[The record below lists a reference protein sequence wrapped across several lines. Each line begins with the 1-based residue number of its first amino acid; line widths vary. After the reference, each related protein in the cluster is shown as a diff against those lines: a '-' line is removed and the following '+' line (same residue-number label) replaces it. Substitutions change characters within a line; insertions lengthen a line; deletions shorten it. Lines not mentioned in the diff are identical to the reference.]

1 MDTLLTDRKV
11 RDFWLNEL
19 QLPLSGFDMYTDSP
33 KVNYKGDMVTSAHRL
48 ALPEDALTRMGKD
61 RNLENWLLACY
72 VVFMFRMS
80 GEPDQIVGA
89 RNSAG
94 RVLPLRLNCDGKAS
108 FGELYRMVKD
118 KRAALDAV
126 DMPLKEIE
134 EMIGHS
140 PVLYTVFEE
149 QPKAGVAGLI
159 GESPGSVYM
168 HWRFDWANDDEGQL
182 RIDYERHLFNEGTI
196 AEFAAHFELI
206 MRAVLENEDQAIG
219 GIPILTADDKIAYAE
234 LNDTARVWPS
244 LPESIPDMLRS
255 TLRLH
260 GDRIALSSGNR
271 SLTYRELDLVSNR
284 LARMLLQRGLQKG
297 QFVALFM
304 ERSLDA
310 VIAMLAI
317 LKAGGAYIPLDP
329 EHPEDRNAYIIAD
342 TRTGIVLTKERY
354 APQLEALLAAA
365 KREASILCL
374 DRELDGDDR
383 ELEPANRVSGD
394 DVAYIIYT
402 SGTTGRPK
410 GVMIPHAGVLNL
422 AMATVEQLGLREKDI
437 ILQYSTFSF
446 DASVYDIFSSICCGA
461 RLHLLSNEQR
471 YSVEAFTAAI
481 EEQGATRIG
490 ILPTVFF
497 NQLSAHLNAEQALK
511 YGSIRSFVI
520 GGEALPGE
528 SVRSL
533 QRKLP
538 HLPVIVNAYGPTE
551 VTVATTT
558 HLMDSPVPD
567 HLNTIS
573 IGKPLA
579 NYEVLIVNELL
590 QPCPV
595 NVAGELL
602 IHSVGLAKGYLNQ
615 PEKTEE
621 AFIPDPVNPGS
632 GKRYYRSGDLV
643 RLLRDGG
650 IEYVG
655 RKDLQ
660 VKIRGYR
667 IEIGEIEEN
676 LVKHGDL
683 KDAAVIVKE
692 DEAGEKLLVA
702 FYTSKN
708 GAPVEKTELVAYMKS
723 KVPAYMV
730 PSQFVFLE
738 AMPVSPTGKI
748 DRRKLGLYELPE
760 EEAYGGADA
769 APPEN
774 ELQAEIAAAWAKA
787 LRLRSVGIHDDF
799 FEIGGHSLK
808 ILETL
813 VLLKPRFPQ
822 LKINDFFA
830 YPTVARL
837 AERVAELA
845 QAPSGKGSAAPGLTG
860 ETVDLAETP
869 RQFGRG
875 SLTGGK
881 PKPGRQ
887 EHILLTG
894 ATGYLGSSLLD
905 ELLRTSQATVY
916 CLIRP
921 MQGQD
926 AYERLQRVME
936 GYFGSE
942 VVQRM
947 EGRVVAV
954 QGDLEQPD
962 LGLVGP
968 VRDLLLAKIDAILH
982 CGAEVK
988 HFGEAEYFHRVN
1000 VESTERLLDLA
1011 RGRNVRFHYVS
1022 TLGIPE
1028 DLAMGGQWETFASE
1042 GGYQDPSLDTGNVYT
1057 NSKLAAERRVIR
1069 ACEEEG
1075 VPATVYRVGNLSCH
1089 SETGAFQRNIDN
1101 NAFYRMLK
1109 AMLLLGKAPSVSWQ
1123 VDLTPV
1129 NFASGAIA
1137 ALALQDRTA
1146 GRLFHICNPVQLPYA
1161 EMVESFRSLGYRIE
1175 LLDWAEYES
1184 WLLDAGRPKDQAGLE
1199 LAMAQLEGDGA
1210 KNSPFRFACPQ
1221 TVEYLEGTGIHC
1233 HVPDSAY
1240 IKRLVEYAVK
1250 VGYFPES
1257 P

>member
-19 QLPLSGFDMYTDSP
+19 QLPLSGFDIYTDSP
-33 KVNYKGDMVTSAHRL
+33 KVNYEGDSATSTHRL
-48 ALPEDALTRMGKD
+48 VLPEDALSRISKD
-61 RNLENWLLACY
+61 RDLESWMLTCY
-72 VVFMFRMS
+72 YVFLFRMS
-80 GEPDQIVGA
+80 GETDQIVGVK
-89 RNSAG
+89 NSAG
-94 RVLPLRLNCDGKAS
+94 DLLPLRLNCDGKTS
-108 FGELYRMVKD
+108 FRDLYRVVRD
-118 KRAALDAV
+118 KRAAMNDV
-126 DMPLKEIE
+126 YMPLKDIE

-140 PVLYTVFEE
+140 PVFYTVFGTK
-149 QPKAGVAGLI
+149 PGADGAALR
-159 GESPGSVYM
+159 GESAGSAYL
-168 HWRFDWANDDEGQL
+168 HWQFAWLNGGGEL
-182 RIDYERHLFNEGTI
+182 RIGYERHLFKAGTI
-196 AEFAAHFELI
+196 AKFAAHFEWI
-206 MRAVLENEDQAIG
+206 VRAVLENEEQAIG
-219 GIPILTADDKIAYAE
+219 AIPILTADDKLAYAE
-234 LNDTARVWPS
+234 LNDTAKVWPS
-244 LPESIPDMLRS
+244 LPVSIPGMLRS
-255 TLRLH
+255 TVRLH
-260 GDRIALSSGNR
+260 GDRVALSSGDR
-271 SLTYRELDLVSNR
+271 RLTYRELDCVSNR

-297 QFVALFM
+297 QFVAIFM

-310 VIAMLAI
+310 VIAMLAV

-342 TRTGIVLTKERY
+342 TRTGIVLTKEGY
-354 APQLEALLAAA
+354 ASQLETLLTAAD
-365 KREASILCL
+365 REVSTLYL
-374 DRELDGDDR
+374 DRQLDEDDAELD
-383 ELEPANRVSGD
+383 PAYLTSGD

-410 GVMIPHAGVLNL
+410 GVLIPHAGILNL
-422 AMATVEQLGLREKDI
+422 AMATVEQLGLREEDV

-446 DASVYDIFSSICCGA
+446 DASVYDIYSAICCGA

-481 EEQGATRIG
+481 EEMSATRIG

-497 NQLSAHLNAEQALK
+497 NQLSAYLSAEEALK
-511 YGSIRSFVI
+511 YGRIRSFVI

-558 HLMDSPVPD
+558 HLMDSPVPE

-615 PEKTEE
+615 PEKTGE
-621 AFIPDPVNPGS
+621 AFISDPVNPGS
-632 GKRYYRSGDLV
+632 DKRYYRSGDLV
-643 RLLRDGG
+643 RLQQDGG

-676 LVKHGDL
+676 LIKHEAL

-692 DEAGEKLLVA
+692 DEAGEKELVA

-708 GAPVEKTELVAYMKS
+708 EMPVEKAELVAFMKS

-730 PSQFVFLE
+730 PSHFIWLE

-748 DRRKLGLYELPE
+748 DRRKLGLHELPE
-760 EEAYGGADA
+760 EEGNGGADA

-787 LRLRSVGIHDDF
+787 LRLRAVGIHDDF

-837 AERVAELA
+837 AERVTELA
-845 QAPSGKGSAAPGLTG
+845 QAAASGKGAAAPGLTG

-869 RQFGRG
+869 RQFGPG
-875 SLTGGK
+875 SLTGGS
-881 PKPGRQ
+881 PIRQ
-887 EHILLTG
+887 HHILLTG
-894 ATGYLGSSLLD
+894 ATGYLGSSLLH
-905 ELLRTSQATVY
+905 ELLRTSKTTVY

-921 MQGQD
+921 MHGQD

-936 GYFGSE
+936 GYFGSDG
-942 VVQRM
+942 VSRM

-968 VRDLLLAKIDAILH
+968 VRELLLARIDSIIH

-1000 VESTERLLDLA
+1000 VESTDRLLALA
-1011 RGRNVRFHYVS
+1011 RGREVRFHYVS

-1028 DLAMGGQWETFASE
+1028 DLAMAGQWETFISE
-1042 GGYQDPSLDTGNVYT
+1042 DGYRDPSLDTGNVYT
-1057 NSKLAAERRVIR
+1057 NSKLAAERLVVR
-1069 ACEEEG
+1069 ACEEQG

-1109 AMLLLGKAPSVSWQ
+1109 SMLLLGKAPSVSWQ

-1137 ALALQDRTA
+1137 ALALQERTP

-1161 EMVESFRSLGYRIE
+1161 EMVDSFRALGYRIE

-1184 WLLDAGRPKDQAGLE
+1184 WLLDATRPKDQAGLE
-1199 LAMAQLEGDGA
+1199 LAIAQLEGDGA

-1221 TVEYLEGTGIHC
+1221 TVEYLEGTGITC
-1233 HVPDSAY
+1233 HVPDSEY
-1240 IKRLVEYAVK
+1240 IKRLVQYATG
-1250 VGYFPES
+1250 VGYFPKS
-1257 P
+1257 S